1 MSTLCCCY
9 GGQNS
14 KASGTSPAYRE
25 CPDEEP
31 LEEAVIEPEVENL
44 SNKK

>member
-1 MSTLCCCY
+1 VLLLR
-9 GGQNS
+9 GPEL
-14 KASGTSPAYRE
+14 KASGASPAYRE